1 MERPTGFE
9 PATSSLGSPLW
20 PSHGVSLPLPP
31 PHLSCSTTP
40 ADEGPGYRVLTRC
53 GHRLGHRGARVMPER
68 GSAPEDRPA
77 GLALRAVLSRVG
89 KGADMADGNRIAGG
103 YTKEVHCG
111 RCQGLRWVRVDVPE
125 PYTCQRCR

>member
-1 MERPTGFE
+1 
-9 PATSSLGSPLW
+9 
-20 PSHGVSLPLPP
+20 
-31 PHLSCSTTP
+31 
-40 ADEGPGYRVLTRC
+40 
-53 GHRLGHRGARVMPER
+53 MPER
-68 GSAPEDRPA
+68 GSAPEGRPA

-125 PYTCQRCR
+125 PYTCQRCRMVLAGRPTVDPVSPMSPEARQAARERMNRVRTERRSQGESET